1 VFFYACHFCLTL
13 HLTEPSWVRF
23 VAEHNNMCYSRQHGV
38 RSAHL
43 LRFGEVFQ
51 WQFGVLFRCVALSI
65 TLKLTSLPSF
75 ALATPTDGSIKFCSF
90 LFCEMICQN

>member
-1 VFFYACHFCLTL
+1 MYLNHLPELKKTALNKKVFVLRGVLPVFYTCHFCLTL
-13 HLTEPSWVRF
+13 HLTEPSWVRV

-51 WQFGVLFRCVALSI
+51 WQKSLLCCFGVWN
-65 TLKLTSLPSF
+65 
-75 ALATPTDGSIKFCSF
+75 
-90 LFCEMICQN
+90 CQLHSS